1 MKKCQFG
8 WSIEISR
15 MKNGKRVVENL
26 TLPFITFKDN
36 KGDRL
41 VYDVERRLA
50 AILKE
55 LDEVQ
60 Q

>member
-1 MKKCQFG
+1 
-8 WSIEISR
+8 